1 MGQRWRAVAV
11 LAAALFGV
19 NVVARLVIRF
29 AFPDDDTASGRVSL
43 AMFLVIGLILAG
55 TAFRWGAD
63 RPLGRW
69 AGDLAAAVA
78 VALALTV
85 VDFGRGKGV
94 SVTGAS
100 ASSPAACFAK
110 TSAVSCP
117 PRSSTRPSSRA
128 CAPVQTRPLAA
139 ARACSS
145 PRSGSIS
152 LRPRR
157 ACWSAT

>member
-1 MGQRWRAVAV
+1 MAQRWRAVGV

-19 NVVARLVIRF
+19 NVVARLVIKL

-69 AGDLAAAVA
+69 GGDLAAAVA

-85 VDFGRGKGV
+85 FVGPLLVGENPFGGGAGLFFAQIWLYLAA
-94 SVTGAS
+94 TGAGVLVGYLILT
-100 ASSPAACFAK
+100 ALGRDY
-110 TSAVSCP
+110 
-117 PRSSTRPSSRA
+117 RSRQLKRYAEMKRTRPRKI
-128 CAPVQTRPLAA
+128 V
-139 ARACSS
+139 
-145 PRSGSIS
+145 
-152 LRPRR
+152 RR
-157 ACWSAT
+157 

>member
-1 MGQRWRAVAV
+1 MAQRWRAVGV

-19 NVVARLVIRF
+19 NVVARLVIKL

-85 VDFGRGKGV
+85 FVGPLLVGENPFGGGAGLFFAQIWLYLAA
-94 SVTGAS
+94 TGAGVLVGYLILT
-100 ASSPAACFAK
+100 ALGRDY
-110 TSAVSCP
+110 
-117 PRSSTRPSSRA
+117 RSRQLKRYAEMKRTRPRKI
-128 CAPVQTRPLAA
+128 V
-139 ARACSS
+139 
-145 PRSGSIS
+145 
-152 LRPRR
+152 RR
-157 ACWSAT
+157 